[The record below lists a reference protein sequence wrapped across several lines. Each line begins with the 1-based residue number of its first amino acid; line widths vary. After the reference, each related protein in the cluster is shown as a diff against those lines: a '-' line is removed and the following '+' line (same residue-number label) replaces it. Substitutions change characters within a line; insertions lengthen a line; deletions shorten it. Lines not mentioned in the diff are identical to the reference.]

1 MSGRCRRAVA
11 LVLLLLALSAACA
24 NDDGGSAAADPTTTT
39 TTVPPTTT
47 SLPPGGRQPTA
58 ADPLR
63 VTFVGDS
70 VMAEVAP
77 AMIQALEGT
86 HESTGHFVLA
96 PSLARGGAD
105 RVIWN
110 QELQTHDPDL
120 IVLLVGFWEDQ
131 TVGETASAEPGWAQR
146 YRNRVVDPFLDLIT
160 RDGAKVLWIGMAA
173 VEDPEITER
182 FVGLNSVFAR
192 AADARDDV
200 DYLPGGQ
207 YLSGPEGGY
216 ADVVVSATTGMPVR
230 LRRTDGLHICP
241 DGVVALGTPVLDE
254 ITEQWNV
261 DAVYGWQQGPWR
273 RPPQLHAPEECPA
286 PV

>member
-1 MSGRCRRAVA
+1 MLLLVA
-11 LVLLLLALSAACA
+11 LTASCA

-63 VTFVGDS
+63 VAFVGDS
-70 VMAEVAP
+70 VMAEFAP

-86 HESTGHFVLA
+86 DQSTGHFVLA

-110 QELQTHDPDL
+110 RELRAQDPDL

-131 TVGETASAEPGWAQR
+131 TVGETAAAEPGWAQR
-146 YRNRVVDPFLDLIT
+146 YRTTVVDPFLDLIT
-160 RDGAKVLWIGMAA
+160 QDGAKVLWIGMAA
-173 VEDPEITER
+173 VDDAEVTER
-182 FVGLNSVFAR
+182 FVGLNSVYAR

-207 YLSGPEGGY
+207 FLSGPEGGY
-216 ADVVVSATTGMPVR
+216 ADIVASPITGRPVR
-230 LRRTDGLHICP
+230 LRRIDGLHLCP

-254 ITEQWNV
+254 ITRQWNV
-261 DAVYGWQQGPWR
+261 DAAYGWQQGPWR
-273 RPPQLHAPEECPA
+273 RPPQLHAPAECPA